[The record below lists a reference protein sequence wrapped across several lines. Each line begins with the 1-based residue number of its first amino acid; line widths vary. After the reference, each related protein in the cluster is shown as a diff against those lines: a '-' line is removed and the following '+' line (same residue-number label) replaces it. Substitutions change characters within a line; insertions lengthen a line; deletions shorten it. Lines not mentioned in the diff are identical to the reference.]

1 MSLRSRLALIFGLL
15 ALVVSVLVSFAAFRS
30 TSAELASATDEFL
43 ETRADDV
50 SDGRREQ
57 PDNDRGDRRSDEPR
71 QTTLPFDPDAIVQ
84 TLDRTGD
91 ITASTGGSLPVTA
104 EAFEIATM
112 RPDRSSPPVEEFED
126 ITLDGESYR
135 MITRSFEDGGAVQV
149 ARSTEE
155 NDQVLS
161 DLVQRFALIT
171 LVVAVLASVVGWWVA
186 RRTTKPLRR
195 LGEVAA
201 DVADTK
207 DFSTRVDIDRNDEI
221 GQLASSFAKMLAAL
235 ETSREQQHRLIH
247 DASHELRTPL
257 TSLSAN
263 VALLERAE
271 TLPADDRAELIAA
284 VKAELGELN
293 GLFDE
298 LIELATDR
306 YDDAAIPMTPV
317 DLDDVVR
324 VTVDRWERRI
334 DRPILIDSSRAM
346 VMGDASM
353 LERALTN
360 LLSNANKFSPTGEPI
375 TIVAHEGAVSV
386 QDKGSGISVDDRS
399 HVFDRF
405 YRSEETRSMPGSG
418 LGLAIVAQIVERHGG
433 ECWADEAPGG
443 GADVGFRLPLAE
455 IEAPTAADGRRR
467 QDEPV
472 AARTSSSTQSR
483 TSGANSAST

>member
-1 MSLRSRLALIFGLL
+1 
-15 ALVVSVLVSFAAFRS
+15 VAAFSS

-43 ETRADDV
+43 ETRAGDV

-57 PDNDRGDRRSDEPR
+57 PDNDRRDRRDDEQR
-71 QTTLPFDPDAIVQ
+71 QTALPFDPDAIVQ
-84 TLDRTGD
+84 TLDRSGD
-91 ITASTGGSLPVTA
+91 ITASTGGTLPVTDA
-104 EAFEIATM
+104 AIDIATA
-112 RPDRSSPPVEEFED
+112 RPGRATPPMKELED

-135 MITRSFEDGGAVQV
+135 MITQSVEGGGAVQV

-155 NDQVLS
+155 SDEVLS

-171 LVVAVLASVVGWWVA
+171 IVVALLASAVGWWVA

-201 DVADTK
+201 DVADTQ
-207 DFSTRVDIDRNDEI
+207 DFSTRVDIDRSDEI

-263 VALLERAE
+263 VALLERAG
-271 TLPADDRAELIAA
+271 TLPEDDQAELIAA

-293 GLFDE
+293 ELFDE

-306 YDDAAIPMTPV
+306 YDDAAVPMTPV

-324 VTVDRWERRI
+324 ATVERWERRI
-334 DRPILIDSSRAM
+334 DRPILIESSSAT
-346 VMGDASM
+346 VLADESM

-360 LLSNANKFSPTGEPI
+360 LLSNANKFSPAGEPI
-375 TIVAHEGAVSV
+375 TIVAYGGSVRV
-386 QDKGSGISVDDRS
+386 QDRGPGIALDDRTR
-399 HVFDRF
+399 VFDRF
-405 YRSEETRSMPGSG
+405 YRSDETRSLPGSG
-418 LGLAIVAQIVERHGG
+418 LGLAIVAQIIERHGG
-433 ECWADEAPGG
+433 ECWVAESPGG
-443 GADVGFRLPLAE
+443 GAEVGFRLQLA
-455 IEAPTAADGRRR
+455 TAS
-467 QDEPV
+467 V
-472 AARTSSSTQSR
+472 SSSSQSR
-483 TSGANSAST
+483 TSGAYSAST

>member
-15 ALVVSVLVSFAAFRS
+15 ALVVSVLVSLAAYRS
-30 TSAELASATDEFL
+30 TSAELASATDDFL
-43 ETRADDV
+43 ETRASDV

-57 PDNDRGDRRSDEPR
+57 PNNSRRDRRQDQQRPTALS
-71 QTTLPFDPDAIVQ
+71 FDPDAIVQ
-84 TLDRTGD
+84 TLDRSGD
-91 ITASTGGSLPVTA
+91 ITASAGGTLPVTDGA
-104 EAFEIATM
+104 LDIATA
-112 RPDRSSPPVEEFED
+112 RPDRSAPPSEDFED

-135 MITRSFEDGGAVQV
+135 MITQSVEGGGAVQV

-155 NDQVLS
+155 TEQVLS
-161 DLVQRFALIT
+161 DLVQRFAIVT
-171 LVVAVLASVVGWWVA
+171 IVVALLASAVGWWVA
-186 RRTTKPLRR
+186 RRTTKPLRT

-201 DVADTK
+201 DVADTQ
-207 DFSTRVDIDRNDEI
+207 DFSTRIDIDRGDEI

-263 VALLERAE
+263 VALLERAG

-293 GLFDE
+293 ELFDE

-306 YDDAAIPMTPV
+306 YDDVAVPATPV

-324 VTVDRWERRI
+324 VTVERWERRI
-334 DRPILIDSSRAM
+334 DRPILIDSSSA
-346 VMGDASM
+346 VVLGDEAM

-360 LLSNANKFSPTGEPI
+360 LLSNANKFSPTDEPI
-375 TIVAHEGAVSV
+375 TIVAHGGSV
-386 QDKGSGISVDDRS
+386 CVRDRGPGIALDDRS
-399 HVFDRF
+399 RVFDRF
-405 YRSEETRSMPGSG
+405 YRSDETRSMPGSG

-433 ECWADEAPGG
+433 ECWIDEVPGG
-443 GADVGFRLPLAE
+443 GAEVGFRLQLV
-455 IEAPTAADGRRR
+455 TASD
-467 QDEPV
+467 
-472 AARTSSSTQSR
+472 SSSSQSS
-483 TSGANSAST
+483 TSGANSGST